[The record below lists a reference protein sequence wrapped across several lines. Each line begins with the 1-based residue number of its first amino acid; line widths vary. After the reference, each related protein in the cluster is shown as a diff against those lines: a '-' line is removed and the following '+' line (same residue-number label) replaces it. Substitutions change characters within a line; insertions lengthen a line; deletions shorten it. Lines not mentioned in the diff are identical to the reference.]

1 MSDFELLIENP
12 THLVTY
18 IEYENSNAI
27 FRHKG
32 ANEQFISLNITL
44 DLFDML
50 FYIEGGFSPSLN
62 DLQGHFLEMQVFKT
76 RLENMLYHELLIT
89 RNNKNFY
96 LAKLDSATN
105 KIQISELEEVEE

>member
-1 MSDFELLIENP
+1 M
-12 THLVTY
+12 
-18 IEYENSNAI
+18 
-27 FRHKG
+27 
-32 ANEQFISLNITL
+32 
-44 DLFDML
+44 
-50 FYIEGGFSPSLN
+50 N